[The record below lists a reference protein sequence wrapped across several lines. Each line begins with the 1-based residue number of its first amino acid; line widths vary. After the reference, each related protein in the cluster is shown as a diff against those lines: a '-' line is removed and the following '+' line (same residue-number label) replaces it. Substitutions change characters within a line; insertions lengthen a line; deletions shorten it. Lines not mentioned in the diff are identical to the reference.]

1 MIRASCLFALL
12 AAPLQAADIAAIAG
26 RAVVVPLARAP
37 AQLFVADSTIATASV
52 SGSTLFLTG
61 RAAGDTSWVASDA
74 RGAIIDQ
81 GRLNVRYDE
90 AALAEALA
98 ATLPGSAITIA
109 TARDALVLSG
119 SVASA
124 AEGDDAMR
132 LAARF
137 VPGGEPRQLINRMAI
152 SAPVQINLQVRV
164 AEVSRTVVKALGFNW
179 QALGSFGNASIGL
192 ATGNPVFAGGAVAT
206 RANGVDNL
214 FASFRNGDL
223 DLNLLIDALEDEQLV
238 TVLAEPS
245 LTALSGVP
253 ASFLAGGEYPI
264 PVPQAQ
270 GVTTIEYKRF
280 GVSLAFV
287 ATVGTG
293 GRITLNVRP
302 EVSQLTMNGAL
313 QFNGAMV
320 PALTTR
326 RAETTVELGSG
337 QGFAIA
343 GLLQKTADNDL
354 RKFPLLGDIPVLGEL
369 FRSRRFDRR
378 ETELVITVTPY
389 LVRPVATAAL
399 AVPVA
404 GGWTPGTTTGGN
416 TAAMIAA
423 PPESALPQGDAAL
436 VGVRRLR
443 DGKPLPLPD
452 SSTMTTGEQ

>member
-1 MIRASCLFALL
+1 MIRILCLATLV
-12 AAPLQAADIAAIAG
+12 AAPAAARDISAVAG
-26 RAVVVPLARAP
+26 KAVIVPLSRAP
-37 AQLFVADSTIATASV
+37 AQLFIADSAVATASA
-52 SGSTLFLTG
+52 SGATLFITG

-74 RGAIIDQ
+74 RGGIIDQ
-81 GRLNVRYDE
+81 GGIRVRYDE
-90 AALAEALA
+90 EALAEALA
-98 ATLPGSAITIA
+98 ATLPGSAISVA

-137 VPGGEPRQLINRMAI
+137 VPGGEARQLINRMAI

-164 AEVSRTVVKALGFNW
+164 AEVSRSVVKALGFNW

-287 ATVGTG
+287 ATVGAG

-302 EVSQLTMNGAL
+302 EVSQLTMNGSL
-313 QFNGAMV
+313 QFNGATV

-343 GLLQKTADNDL
+343 GLLQKSADNDL

-389 LVRPVATAAL
+389 LVRPVASAAL
-399 AVPVA
+399 AVPEA
-404 GGWTPGTTTGGN
+404 RGWAPGAVTGGN
-416 TAAMIAA
+416 AAAMRDA
-423 PPESALPQGDAAL
+423 PAETVLPQGDAAL
-436 VGVRRLR
+436 GAVRRLR
-443 DGKPLPLPD
+443 DGKPAPLPD
-452 SSTMTTGEQ
+452 TSTMTRGEQ